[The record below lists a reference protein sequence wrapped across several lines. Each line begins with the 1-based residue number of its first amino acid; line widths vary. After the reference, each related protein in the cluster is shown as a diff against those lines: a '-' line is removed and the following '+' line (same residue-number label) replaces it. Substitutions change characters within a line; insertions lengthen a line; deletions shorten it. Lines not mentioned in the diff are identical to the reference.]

1 MKNYLYFISL
11 EVWQVACDGVE
22 FPDENEQPT
31 VDQLQKIH
39 RNIQAIS
46 ILTSSINKEEFN
58 RVDSLDVAKDMWN
71 RL

>member
-1 MKNYLYFISL
+1 MKNYLHFISL